1 MNQQPS
7 EDQRRHSAAISVD
20 ARDDGIAAGDGGGGD
35 GDGGGGDGGGGSGG
49 GGDTTGWWG

>member
-20 ARDDGIAAGDGGGGD
+20 ARDYGIAVGDGGG
-35 GDGGGGDGGGGSGG
+35 GGGGSGG